1 MLHLRLNSV
10 CKANNESAAAPAPK
24 DQGHCSAP
32 GSPASPACPSK
43 GLIYFFF
50 SPFFSSFGGRGD
62 ASPRQP
68 GGQRVCRCGV
78 CWVPGCFRR
87 GKQNISS
94 SAHPRFIIFSSPFRR
109 LLFPV
114 GSAES
119 RASAG
124 GRCCAGKPL
133 CSSRLNYFQKAAG
146 SEGKEGRENVQEAAR
161 QGWVCKGGRCLGDV
175 GSRGRAVPCKKS
187 SHLWEGWKAA
197 TLEGPQSTRWVTGQ
211 QAHSVGSL

>member
-1 MLHLRLNSV
+1 MLLLASRVGSGSV
-10 CKANNESAAAPAPK
+10 GAGSAGCLAA
-24 DQGHCSAP
+24 
-32 GSPASPACPSK
+32 
-43 GLIYFFF
+43 
-50 SPFFSSFGGRGD
+50 FGGE
-62 ASPRQP
+62 SKT
-68 GGQRVCRCGV
+68 
-78 CWVPGCFRR
+78 F
-87 GKQNISS
+87 
-94 SAHPRFIIFSSPFRR
+94 HR

-114 GSAES
+114 SSSSLPRFVVFSSLWALLES

-197 TLEGPQSTRWVTGQ
+197 TLEGPRSTRWVTGQ